1 MHVDV
6 KLRSHSEPSNP
17 NQIITVLWMNSCML
31 FSNSYVYQYLCHI
44 SKSDHFYVQSYL
56 AH

>member
-6 KLRSHSEPSNP
+6 KLRSHSEPSNS